1 MIKNTIIVILL
12 LLLIITIYSYVCLS
26 TNIVNYEKERMEFI
40 LTKESEVAAKQN
52 ILVETVKC
60 NSDLT
65 NYKSSIR
72 KLTTD
77 LNKLSNDLND
87 LAKSTI
93 TLI

>member
-1 MIKNTIIVILL
+1 MIKNTII
-12 LLLIITIYSYVCLS
+12 
-26 TNIVNYEKERMEFI
+26 
-40 LTKESEVAAKQN
+40 
-52 ILVETVKC
+52 ETVKC
-60 NSDLT
+60 NSDLK

-87 LAKSTI
+87 LAKTTI